1 MPHLQWLDLSHN
13 IISEMEFDTFRNIRK
28 LQVLQLSH
36 NNLMD
41 LPTDIFRNVRE
52 MRVIDLSYNMFR
64 SLNDNVFS
72 SEGMEILDLSHN
84 HFTKIPIASMSNI
97 AAMTLCE
104 LDLSHNVISAI
115 HSMDLSKQFRVCG
128 YYIFTFKTAI
138 KYIFQNFRVYCDWI
152 CPTIDWSN

>member
-152 CPTIDWSN
+152 CPTID